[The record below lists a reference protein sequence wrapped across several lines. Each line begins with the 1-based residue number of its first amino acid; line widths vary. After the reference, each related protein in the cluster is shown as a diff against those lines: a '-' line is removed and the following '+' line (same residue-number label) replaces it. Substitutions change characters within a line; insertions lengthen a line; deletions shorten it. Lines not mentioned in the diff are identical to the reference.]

1 MLMLFMCCLNA
12 FKVYYVYCTS
22 LTPLTVPLSLPMVP
36 QEMARMHSAYSSS
49 LRQLQEGGA
58 DATSYPPAIPPAC
71 EAGDC
76 DTGSLDVGAALD
88 QSLTGLLTFGTGTGT
103 VGGAGAGGQRGK
115 GAGEAGSLVVATGG
129 RSKGMPAL
137 GSGGL
142 AGCREN
148 GRAWAAPG
156 VLQVRLHSGRDA
168 AASGGAGADAEAAE
182 AARGL
187 TRQCGAF
194 SMQLTAAA
202 AMAASL
208 RRAAEGQAHTWQRL
222 RASLP
227 DAAAAGGASAAG
239 GRRGGRGGAGAG
251 RLAAAGSGAE
261 GALGAGE
268 KVSPCEQSL
277 GSRAQ
282 DEVS

>member
-1 MLMLFMCCLNA
+1 
-12 FKVYYVYCTS
+12 
-22 LTPLTVPLSLPMVP
+22 
-36 QEMARMHSAYSSS
+36 MHSAYSSS

-76 DTGSLDVGAALD
+76 DSGSLDVGAALD
-88 QSLTGLLTFGTGTGT
+88 QSLSDVSLLARGTGTGT
-103 VGGAGAGGQRGK
+103 LGPAGPGGQRGK
-115 GAGEAGSLVVATGG
+115 GAGEAGSLMVATGG
-129 RSKGMPAL
+129 RSKGMSAL
-137 GSGGL
+137 GSGGDL
-142 AGCREN
+142 ALGGCEEN
-148 GRAWAAPG
+148 GQAWAPPG
-156 VLQVRLHSGRDA
+156 VLRVRLHSGRD
-168 AASGGAGADAEAAE
+168 GAGADSEAGEAAE

-187 TRQCGAF
+187 TRKCGAF

-222 RASLP
+222 QASLP
-227 DAAAAGGASAAG
+227 ATAAAGGAGATGGGRGGAAAAGG
-239 GRRGGRGGAGAG
+239 G

-261 GALGAGE
+261 GVLGAGE
-268 KVSPCEQSL
+268 KVLPCERSL

>member
-1 MLMLFMCCLNA
+1 
-12 FKVYYVYCTS
+12 
-22 LTPLTVPLSLPMVP
+22 
-36 QEMARMHSAYSSS
+36 MHSAYSSS

-88 QSLTGLLTFGTGTGT
+88 QSLTDVGLLTFGTGTGT

-137 GSGGL
+137 RSGGL
-142 AGCREN
+142 AGCGEN
-148 GRAWAAPG
+148 GQAWAAPG
-156 VLQVRLHSGRDA
+156 VLQARLHSGRDA
-168 AASGGAGADAEAAE
+168 AASGGAGADSEAAE

-222 RASLP
+222 QASLP
-227 DAAAAGGASAAG
+227 ATAAAGGASATG
-239 GRRGGRGGAGAG
+239 GGRGGRAAAGGG
-251 RLAAAGSGAE
+251 RLAAPGSGAE
-261 GALGAGE
+261 GVLGAGE
-268 KVSPCEQSL
+268 KVSPCERSL